1 MSDTDLLDLG
11 GQVAVVT
18 GGGQNAGRAIALE
31 LARHNAG
38 GVAVNDFVAERAEAV
53 AEEIRA
59 MGVPALAVPFDVC
72 DLEAAK
78 AADAAI
84 KEKLGAATILVNNA
98 GMAGPGG
105 SLRPKLNF
113 WEEQPE
119 AWQRYLGTNLYGV
132 YNCSYAFIPNMVE
145 AKKGRVVTVV
155 SDSGRIGEPKLA
167 VYASAKAGA
176 QGFMR
181 SIAKELGRYNVTANC
196 VSLSALMPD
205 MPEEQLAE
213 IMASDQTKAMM
224 SRYTIRRFGKSTDVA
239 ALVTF
244 LCSGA
249 SEWITGQTYP
259 LNGGYAPSM

>member
-1 MSDTDLLDLG
+1 MIGEDLLDLG
-11 GQVAVVT
+11 GQVALVT
-18 GGGQNAGRAIALE
+18 GAGQNAGRATALE

-38 GVAVNDFVAERAEAV
+38 GIAVNDFVAERAEAV
-53 AEEIRA
+53 ADEIRA

-72 DLEAAK
+72 DLGAVK

-84 KEKLGAATILVNNA
+84 TARLGPATILVNNA

-105 SLRPKLNF
+105 SLRPTLNF
-113 WEEQPE
+113 WEEDP
-119 AWQRYLGTNLYGV
+119 ANWQRYLGTNLFGV
-132 YNCSYAFIPNMVE
+132 YNCCFALIPNMVA
-145 AKKGRVVTVV
+145 AKQGRIVTIV

-176 QGFMR
+176 QGFVK
-181 SIAKELGRYNVTANC
+181 SIAKELGRHNVTCNA
-196 VSLSALMPD
+196 VSLSSLMPD
-205 MPEEQLAE
+205 MPEDQLAE
-213 IMASDQTKAMM
+213 FMQSDQARAQMA
-224 SRYTIRRFGKSTDVA
+224 RYTIRRYGKSGDVA

-249 SEWITGQTYP
+249 ASWITGQTYP